1 MNDPVTYLLSLD
13 KLIRYFYEHFNLGN
27 YNQAHEIAM
36 DIVDIGQHLEDITK
50 KLRDAKLN

>member
-1 MNDPVTYLLSLD
+1 MNDPVIYLLAID
-13 KLIRYFYEHFNLGN
+13 KLIRHFYEHFNFGN

-36 DIVDIGQHLEDITK
+36 DIVDAGQHLEDLVK